1 MTPNKRLLKT
11 QLDDSCSC
19 MTFVGRP
26 LSNFEMIPAGPLLSL
41 WARGEHR
48 KTEMA
53 AGSVGVH

>member
-19 MTFVGRP
+19 MTFVRRV
-26 LSNFEMIPAGPLLSL
+26 LSRFEMTPAGPLLSL
-41 WARGEHR
+41 WAHGEHP